1 MRTQR
6 LKPFLLL
13 TLLGGLVTLLSACS
27 SPTWLLANNIAS
39 TTTAQTVAMPMAS
52 TSCPLD
58 GTARAA
64 VMKPIKLGSHQNVV
78 YVYNEI
84 PLNTSTAFPHLKRY
98 DVVTGQKTE
107 LPVTEG
113 LSIEHAQVSAD
124 GQWVLFVTMLDPRVD
139 RVHAAKLQLIRMDG
153 RELQTLYCFPVTKP
167 SRLAPPSPINVQW
180 STDQKSILIDVDSN
194 DTTSTITLLDV
205 ATGKLH
211 TELNI
216 IDNTMS
222 YGYQLL
228 KWLDTTRAYVAKV
241 GRSAPLPPATL
252 YLLDTAKNHDIHG
265 GDLKQILTYPQRFSF
280 VSLDNS
286 LDGKQL
292 FESDCLTVANPF
304 DSTISVGPATGGTR
318 QTIYHQADT
327 TCITSMRV
335 VSPSRLFMLVQYT
348 PDQLNT
354 IFNQV
359 WTLKPDGSGRVVL
372 VNQNAKVGD
381 GLEDWSLS
389 PYTQF
394 PWSNVSRDS
403 KLYSFEAQAFI
414 GNTKHQTLLIGS
426 FNGGAP
432 KEFAFTDRGSVAIVG
447 WTTM

>member
-1 MRTQR
+1 MRIR
-6 LKPFLLL
+6 HPKPFLLL
-13 TLLGGLVTLLSACS
+13 TLLGGLVILL
-27 SPTWLLANNIAS
+27 SPTWFLENNTAS
-39 TTTAQTVAMPMAS
+39 AATAQTLAMPATS
-52 TSCPLD
+52 TSCPPD

-64 VMKPIKLGSHQNVV
+64 VMKPIKLGPHQNVV

-84 PLNTSTAFPHLKRY
+84 PLNTSTAFPHLRRY

-153 RELQTLYCFPVTKP
+153 RELQTLYCFPSANP
-167 SRLAPPSPINVQW
+167 SQISGFLPINVQW
-180 STDQKSILIDVDSN
+180 STDQKSILLDVDTN
-194 DTTSTITLLDV
+194 NTTSTITLLDV
-205 ATGKLH
+205 ATGKLR

-216 IDNTMS
+216 TDNTMS
-222 YGYQLL
+222 YGYELL

-241 GRSAPLPPATL
+241 GRTNPAPPATL
-252 YLLDTAKNHDIHG
+252 YLLDTAKNRDIHG
-265 GDLKQILTYPQRFSF
+265 GDLKQVLTYAVRFHL

-286 LDGKQL
+286 LDAKQL
-292 FESDCLTVANPF
+292 FESDCLLAANPF

-318 QTIYHQADT
+318 HTIYHQAGT
-327 TCITSMRV
+327 TCITSLRV
-335 VSPSRLFMLVQYT
+335 VSPSRLFMLVRYT
-348 PDQLNT
+348 PDQDKT
-354 IFNQV
+354 VFNQV

-372 VNQNAKVGD
+372 VSQNAKVGD

-389 PYTQF
+389 PYTQY
-394 PWSNVSRDS
+394 PWSNVSRDGT
-403 KLYSFEAQAFI
+403 LYSFKAQAFM
-414 GNTKHQTLLIGS
+414 GNTTHQTLRIGS
-426 FNGGAP
+426 LNGGAP
-432 KEFAFTDRGSVAIVG
+432 KVFAFTDRGSVAIVG